1 MKPQPLKIWNP
12 SKRGIEKGKFCSACY
27 AGWGIIWDG
36 KNFKID
42 KCLFCN

>member
-27 AGWGIIWDG
+27 AGWGIIFDG